1 MLKENPGVIQEMRKL
16 AKQAVSSIGN
26 DAAGGSE
33 ARPALTLDASAPL
46 VLKKK

>member
-1 MLKENPGVIQEMRKL
+1 MKEMRKL

-26 DAAGGSE
+26 NATGGSE
-33 ARPALTLDASAPL
+33 ARPALTLDTSAPL